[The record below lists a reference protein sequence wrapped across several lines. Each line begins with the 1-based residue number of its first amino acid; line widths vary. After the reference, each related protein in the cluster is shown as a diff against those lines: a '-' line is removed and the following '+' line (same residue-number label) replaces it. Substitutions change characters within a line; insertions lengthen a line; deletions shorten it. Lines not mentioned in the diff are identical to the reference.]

1 MLQRVLL
8 HFFFIVTVCLSTIGN
23 THKFLNLFFQHVQAC
38 ICVRLTACFNII
50 YRLVSIFVVCATVH
64 NSSFVTVNSNFLIG
78 GIFVDILNAVYLQRI
93 FLGTRIRL
101 FLFLFSFLVQLFITL
116 FTAFTFVGFCV
127 QFFVAFFTTLFF
139 FKFGVFSIVFLFHAG
154 NGIRHTFCLCLISS
168 L

>member
-64 NSSFVTVNSNFLIG
+64 NSSFVTVNGNFLIG
-78 GIFVDILNAVYLQRI
+78 GIFVNILNAVYLQRI
-93 FLGTRIRL
+93 FLGTRIGALSFSFQLLRAAFYHPFHRLYVRRLLRAVFRRL
-101 FLFLFSFLVQLFITL
+101 FHHPLFL
-116 FTAFTFVGFCV
+116 
-127 QFFVAFFTTLFF
+127 
-139 FKFGVFSIVFLFHAG
+139 
-154 NGIRHTFCLCLISS
+154 
-168 L
+168 